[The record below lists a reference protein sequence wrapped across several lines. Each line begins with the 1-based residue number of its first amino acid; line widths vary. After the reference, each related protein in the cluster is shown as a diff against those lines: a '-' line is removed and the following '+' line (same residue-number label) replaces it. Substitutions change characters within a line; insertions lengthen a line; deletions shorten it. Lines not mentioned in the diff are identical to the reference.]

1 MQLEPGICCRQGE
14 FTLLASIANTLMDE
28 GMVES
33 RCRRSESRDTK
44 GFCDQRRLSSDER
57 ECSMKERTLL
67 PVLPDSV
74 QSTVSRVFEVGS
86 RVQPFSNESR
96 EKAPRTREASVVHSV
111 CPYCAVGCS
120 LNVYVKDGRVIDIE
134 GDPNSPIN
142 HGTLCPKGAA
152 TFQYTIN
159 PSRLT
164 QVLYRAPYSDH
175 WEVKSLDW
183 AMEQIAQRIKKT
195 RDETFVE
202 RLPDG
207 REVNHTLALASL
219 GGATL
224 DVEENYVMKKL
235 FSGGLGIVSIENQAR
250 I

>member
-1 MQLEPGICCRQGE
+1 MREPKY
-14 FTLLASIANTLMDE
+14 LP
-28 GMVES
+28 
-33 RCRRSESRDTK
+33 
-44 GFCDQRRLSSDER
+44 
-57 ECSMKERTLL
+57 LL
-67 PVLPDSV
+67 PNSV
-74 QSTVSRVFEVGS
+74 QSTISQVMEVGS
-86 RVQPFSNESR
+86 RVQPFSVESR
-96 EKAPRTREASVVHSV
+96 EKAPRIRNAKLFHSV

-120 LNVYVKDGRVIDIE
+120 LNVYVKDGKVIDIE
-134 GDPNSPIN
+134 GNPDSPIN
-142 HGTLCPKGAA
+142 HGKLCPKGAA
-152 TFQYTIN
+152 TFQYTVN

-164 QVLYRAPYSDH
+164 NVLYRAPYSDH

-183 AMEQIAQRIKKT
+183 AMEQIAQRVKKT

-207 REVNHTLALASL
+207 REVNHTQGIATL

-224 DVEENYVMKKL
+224 DVEENYLMKKL

>member
-1 MQLEPGICCRQGE
+1 MR
-14 FTLLASIANTLMDE
+14 
-28 GMVES
+28 
-33 RCRRSESRDTK
+33 
-44 GFCDQRRLSSDER
+44 
-57 ECSMKERTLL
+57 ERTFL
-67 PVLPDSV
+67 PVLPSSV
-74 QSTVSRVFEVGS
+74 QSAVSQVLGVGS
-86 RVQPFSNESR
+86 RVQPFSVESI
-96 EKAPRTREASVVHSV
+96 EKAPRIRDAKVVHSV

-142 HGTLCPKGAA
+142 HGTLCPKGSA
-152 TFQYTIN
+152 TFQYTVN

-164 QVLYRAPYSDH
+164 QTLYRAAYSDH

-207 REVNHTLALASL
+207 REVNHTLGIASL

-224 DVEENYVMKKL
+224 DVEENYLMKKL
-235 FSGGLGIVSIENQAR
+235 LNGGLGIVSIENQAR

>member
-1 MQLEPGICCRQGE
+1 MQEH
-14 FTLLASIANTLMDE
+14 
-28 GMVES
+28 
-33 RCRRSESRDTK
+33 
-44 GFCDQRRLSSDER
+44 LSPTGLQLNIPSLVNEA
-57 ECSMKERTLL
+57 M
-67 PVLPDSV
+67 
-74 QSTVSRVFEVGS
+74 EVGS
-86 RVQPFSNESR
+86 KTQPFSIESQ
-96 EKAPRTREASVVHSV
+96 EMAPRIRDAKVVHSV
-111 CPYCAVGCS
+111 CPYCAVGCG
-120 LNVYVKDGRVIDIE
+120 LNVYVKDGMVIDIE
-134 GDPNSPIN
+134 GNPDSPIN

-152 TFQYTIN
+152 TFQYTVN

-164 QVLYRAPYSDH
+164 QVLHRAPFSDH

-183 AMEQIAQRIKKT
+183 AMEQIAQRIKQT

-207 REVNHTLALASL
+207 REVNHTTSIATL

-224 DVEENYVMKKL
+224 DVEENYLMKKL

>member
-1 MQLEPGICCRQGE
+1 MY
-14 FTLLASIANTLMDE
+14 
-28 GMVES
+28 
-33 RCRRSESRDTK
+33 
-44 GFCDQRRLSSDER
+44 
-57 ECSMKERTLL
+57 MKERTLL

-74 QSTVSRVFEVGS
+74 QSAVSQVMEIGS

-96 EKAPRTREASVVHSV
+96 EKTSRIRDAKVVHSV

-134 GDPNSPIN
+134 GDPNNTIN
-142 HGTLCPKGAA
+142 RGTICPKGSA
-152 TFQYTIN
+152 TFEYTVN

-183 AMEQIAQRIKKT
+183 AMEQIAQRIKKA

-207 REVNHTLALASL
+207 SEVNRTLTIPSP

-235 FSGGLGIVSIENQAR
+235 FTGGLGIVSIENQAR

>member
-1 MQLEPGICCRQGE
+1 MLPQPAQTLVSEVLE
-14 FTLLASIANTLMDE
+14 F
-28 GMVES
+28 
-33 RCRRSESRDTK
+33 
-44 GFCDQRRLSSDER
+44 
-57 ECSMKERTLL
+57 
-67 PVLPDSV
+67 
-74 QSTVSRVFEVGS
+74 GS
-86 RVQPFSNESR
+86 NVQPFSVESR
-96 EKAPRTREASVVHSV
+96 EKAPRIRDAKAVHSV
-111 CPYCAVGCS
+111 CPYCAVGCG
-120 LNVYVKDGRVIDIE
+120 LNVYVKGGKVIDIE

-142 HGTLCPKGAA
+142 HGTLCPKGSA
-152 TFQYTIN
+152 TFQYTVN

-207 REVNHTLALASL
+207 REVNHTLGIACL

-224 DVEENYVMKKL
+224 DNEENYLMKKL
-235 FSGGLGIVSIENQAR
+235 LGGGLGIVSIENQAR

>member
-1 MQLEPGICCRQGE
+1 MQ
-14 FTLLASIANTLMDE
+14 
-28 GMVES
+28 
-33 RCRRSESRDTK
+33 
-44 GFCDQRRLSSDER
+44 
-57 ECSMKERTLL
+57 ERTML
-67 PVLPDSV
+67 PMLPQPV
-74 QSTVSRVFEVGS
+74 QSAVFEVMEVGS
-86 RVQPFSNESR
+86 RVQPFSEESR
-96 EKAPRTREASVVHSV
+96 EKAPRIRGVKAVHSV

-120 LNVYVKDGRVIDIE
+120 LNVYVKGGRVIDIE

-164 QVLYRAPYSDH
+164 HVLYRAPFSDH

-183 AMEQIAQRIKKT
+183 AMEQIARRIKKT

-202 RLPDG
+202 RLDDG
-207 REVNHTLALASL
+207 REVNHTTAIATL

-224 DVEENYVMKKL
+224 DIEENYLMKKL
-235 FSGGLGIVSIENQAR
+235 FSGGLGIVPIENQAR

>member
-1 MQLEPGICCRQGE
+1 MQ
-14 FTLLASIANTLMDE
+14 
-28 GMVES
+28 
-33 RCRRSESRDTK
+33 
-44 GFCDQRRLSSDER
+44 
-57 ECSMKERTLL
+57 ERTSIPEFPQNDLIPTDNKL
-67 PVLPDSV
+67 RPGFAQPVGKVASV
-74 QSTVSRVFEVGS
+74 VSEVMEIGS
-86 RVQPFSNESR
+86 HVQPFSDESR
-96 EKAPRTREASVVHSV
+96 EKTSRIRDARVVHSV

-120 LNVYVKDGRVIDIE
+120 LNVYVKDGQVIDIE

-152 TFQYTIN
+152 TFQYTVN
-159 PSRLT
+159 PNRLT

-175 WEVKSLDW
+175 WEIRSLDW

-207 REVNHTLALASL
+207 REVNHTLGIASL

-224 DVEENYVMKKL
+224 DVEENYLMKKL

>member
-1 MQLEPGICCRQGE
+1 MRE
-14 FTLLASIANTLMDE
+14 
-28 GMVES
+28 
-33 RCRRSESRDTK
+33 RRY
-44 GFCDQRRLSSDER
+44 LP
-57 ECSMKERTLL
+57 LL
-67 PVLPDSV
+67 PASV
-74 QSTVSRVFEVGS
+74 QSTVAEIMEFGS
-86 RVQPFSNESR
+86 RVQPFSVESR
-96 EKAPRTREASVVHSV
+96 DKAPRIRDAKLFHSV

-120 LNVYVKDGRVIDIE
+120 LNVYVKDGKVIDIE
-134 GDPNSPIN
+134 GNPDSPIN
-142 HGTLCPKGAA
+142 HGKLCPKGAA
-152 TFQYTIN
+152 TFQYTVN

-164 QVLYRAPYSDH
+164 NVLYRAPYSDH

-207 REVNHTLALASL
+207 REVNHTQGIATL

-224 DVEENYVMKKL
+224 DVEENYLMKKL

>member
-1 MQLEPGICCRQGE
+1 M
-14 FTLLASIANTLMDE
+14 
-28 GMVES
+28 
-33 RCRRSESRDTK
+33 
-44 GFCDQRRLSSDER
+44 R
-57 ECSMKERTLL
+57 EL
-67 PVLPDSV
+67 PILPDPVNTAISEAL
-74 QSTVSRVFEVGS
+74 QTGS
-86 RVQPFSNESR
+86 KVQPFSKESR
-96 EKAPRTREASVVHSV
+96 YKAPRIRDAKLFHSV

-120 LNVYVKDGRVIDIE
+120 LNVYVKDGKVIDIE
-134 GDPNSPIN
+134 GDPAIPIN

-152 TFQYTIN
+152 TFQYTVN
-159 PSRLT
+159 ASRLT
-164 QVLYRAPYSDH
+164 HVLYRAPYSDH

-183 AMEQIAQRIKKT
+183 AMEQIAQRVKKT

-207 REVNHTLALASL
+207 REVNHTQGIATL

-224 DVEENYVMKKL
+224 DVEENYLMKKL